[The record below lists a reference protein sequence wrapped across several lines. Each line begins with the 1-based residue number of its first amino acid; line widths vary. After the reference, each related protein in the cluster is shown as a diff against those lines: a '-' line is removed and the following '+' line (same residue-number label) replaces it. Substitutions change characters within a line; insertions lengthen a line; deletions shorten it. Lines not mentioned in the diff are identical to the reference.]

1 MTSESF
7 LSIIKKENIFT
18 SECNEDWNIVSLNIN
33 WVVKI
38 EKETSI
44 LTVHVDK
51 IKSAQLQYIE
61 KNETKTIDLTEW
73 KLEIY
78 KTEERISPFQFFITD
93 VDMDFKNKKL
103 IASI

>member
-7 LSIIKKENIFT
+7 LSVIKKENIFT
-18 SECNEDWNIVSLNIN
+18 SECNEDWNIISLNIN
-33 WVVKI
+33 WVIKI

-51 IKSAQLQYIE
+51 ITSAQLQYIE

-73 KLEIY
+73 QFEIY
-78 KTEERISPFQFFITD
+78 KIEERISPFQFFITD

>member
-44 LTVHVDK
+44 LTVHVL
-51 IKSAQLQYIE
+51 S
-61 KNETKTIDLTEW
+61 
-73 KLEIY
+73 
-78 KTEERISPFQFFITD
+78 
-93 VDMDFKNKKL
+93 L
-103 IASI
+103 IHI